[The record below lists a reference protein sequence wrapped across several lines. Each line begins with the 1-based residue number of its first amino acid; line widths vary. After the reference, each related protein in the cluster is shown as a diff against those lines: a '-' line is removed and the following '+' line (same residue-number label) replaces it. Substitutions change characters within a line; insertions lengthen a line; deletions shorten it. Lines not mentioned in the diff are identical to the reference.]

1 MSLILS
7 SENKSKITRNKSTI
21 SNPSFLNESITIQQ
35 NRAPFNSKLEKFFNI
50 SQDKNEELGPGSYYH
65 PKQRSFIKSS
75 FKKKTSSIEEINKNE
90 LYNMAL
96 FKIVKTKRY
105 IKLNAQKSLIIDK
118 ENKEQVYNIN
128 NYSNINNTNT
138 YNNNSNNNRSTSL
151 DDNKKNYKLIPT
163 TLTKNRI
170 NSIPSK
176 EQYLGY
182 DFDKNGIPII
192 IDTDLKI
199 ELNQNKKE
207 NNKFKLN
214 SKQRNNKA
222 IDWSK
227 MSKKNISIENNSNTN
242 INNNEYTTK
251 ENTSNINN
259 NLTDEKNDLT
269 INSDTPILKAKKQA
283 PTRNKVDSSTSKTNT
298 NEKNSSSPSKIFKSM
313 NILNPPKPTHGG
325 RRYRYNLPEINSFL
339 YQKRKKSLEEF
350 VYENI
355 FNSEP
360 GPGYYQSDSTFDKY
374 NEYKYRKN
382 NYNFGSNTK
391 RSNNFLNSENSVNLG
406 PGSYFKEKYKKLI
419 YPDFFPFSRKES
431 SINIKKYEK
440 DLERENLGPG
450 KYEIKSQFDKTQ
462 LYYCG
467 PLEKRFFD
475 NNKKIK
481 LGPGEYLPLYDWSKK
496 NNNEKEENLI
506 NKDINKIKRIKEI
519 NGRDSYIIKNE
530 NPEAGEYN
538 PHIVKSIYYDML
550 MKENKLSNIK
560 IPFYS
565 KQDRFMKKS
574 QSTSDTLGPGRYFP
588 NDKNIGTN
596 IFKKEKNVGL
606 YLINGNN
613 NGELKEKYSKLKAEL
628 ESKLGPGSYDLH
640 NINDWHKKS
649 FNANSFQ
656 V

>member
-21 SNPSFLNESITIQQ
+21 SNPSFLNESLTLQQ

-65 PKQRSFIKSS
+65 PKQRSFIKRS
-75 FKKKTSSIEEINKNE
+75 FKKNTSSIEEINKNE

-96 FKIVKTKRY
+96 FKIVKTKRS
-105 IKLNAQKSLIIDK
+105 LNLDAQKSLIIDK
-118 ENKEQVYNIN
+118 ENKEQVYNAN
-128 NYSNINNTNT
+128 NYSNTNT
-138 YNNNSNNNRSTSL
+138 YNNNSNYNKSTSI
-151 DDNKKNYKLIPT
+151 DESKKNYKLIPT
-163 TLTKNRI
+163 TLTKNRVM
-170 NSIPSK
+170 SIPSK
-176 EQYLGY
+176 EHYLGY

-192 IDTDLKI
+192 IDTDQKI

-207 NNKFKLN
+207 NEKIKLF

-227 MSKKNISIENNSNTN
+227 MSKKNISIENNSK
-242 INNNEYTTK
+242 INNEFTTK
-251 ENTSNINN
+251 DNTSNINN
-259 NLTDEKNDLT
+259 NLSDEKNDLT
-269 INSDTPILKAKKQA
+269 INTDTTILKKRKQNQ
-283 PTRNKVDSSTSKTNT
+283 TRNKVETSTSKTNN
-298 NEKNSSSPSKIFKSM
+298 NEKNPSSPSKIFKSV
-313 NILNPPKPTHGG
+313 NILTPPRPQPG
-325 RRYRYNLPEINSFL
+325 RIRYRFNLPEINSFL
-339 YQKRKKSLEEF
+339 YQKRKKSLEDF
-350 VYENI
+350 IYENI
-355 FNSEP
+355 FNGEP
-360 GPGYYQSDSTFDKY
+360 GPGYYQSESTFDKY
-374 NEYKYRKN
+374 NEYKYQKN

-391 RSNNFLNSENSVNLG
+391 RTDYFLNSENSVNLG

-419 YPDFFPFSRKES
+419 TPDFFPFSRKES

-440 DLERENLGPG
+440 DLDKENLGPG

-481 LGPGEYLPLYDWSKK
+481 LGPGEYLLLYDWNKK
-496 NNNEKEENLI
+496 NNNEKDEQII
-506 NKDINKIKRIKEI
+506 NKDKYKIKEI
-519 NGRDSYIIKNE
+519 NDGRDSYIMKNE

-538 PHIVKSIYYDML
+538 PHIVKSIYYDMV
-550 MKENKLSNIK
+550 MKENKLSHIK

-565 KQDRFMKKS
+565 KQDRFLKKS

-596 IFKKEKNVGL
+596 IFKKEKNIGL
-606 YLINGNN
+606 YLINGNK
-613 NGELKEKYSKLKAEL
+613 NGEIKEKYSKYKADL
-628 ESKLGPGSYDLH
+628 ESKLGPGSYDLR
-640 NINDWHKKS
+640 NINEWNKKS

-656 V
+656 N